1 MDIHLITKLYEIGGI
16 IIMGYFDDDI
26 DKKEEYLEHHGIRGQ
41 KWGIR
46 RFQNTDGTLT
56 AQGKSRYGDKI
67 EKKLQGATKWENKAI
82 NAKTGIGRSLA
93 TSVAVNKRFKADK
106 AADKATGD
114 YKMLALNK
122 NSSRA
127 LGSASETNARI
138 AQGLKDKADKS
149 SGKQKEKLMNQA
161 IKHLATAENLETGA
175 KAYKNIADAPAL
187 AKGGT
192 FIRETIKVG
201 FGNNYTS
208 AGRKTSFK
216 DRVLESIGNQVL
228 DEAFN
233 LGKNAAAGDNEIV
246 RNTKLSVNT
255 AVNTT
260 GRLRDAAYK
269 KGTTAEDRWN
279 KIANR

>member
-1 MDIHLITKLYEIGGI
+1 
-16 IIMGYFDDDI
+16 MGYFDSAI
-26 DKKEEYLEHHGIRGQ
+26 EKKEEYLEHHGVKGQ
-41 KWGIR
+41 HWGVR
-46 RFQNTDGTLT
+46 RYQNADGSLT
-56 AQGKSRYGDKI
+56 AQGKARYGDKV
-67 EKKLQGATKWENKAI
+67 EKKLQSATKWENKAI

-127 LGSASETNARI
+127 LGSAAETNARV

-175 KAYKNIADAPAL
+175 KAYKNIANAPAL

-201 FGNNYTS
+201 FGNSYTS

-255 AVNTT
+255 AANTVGKT
-260 GRLRDAAYK
+260 RDYMYK
-269 KGTTAEDRWN
+269 KSTTAQQRWD
-279 KIANR
+279 KLAK